1 MRYDIM
7 INLDYEAYPHEQVKQ
22 LFRELQH
29 AMQQAGFIM
38 DGRLFSID
46 LPPGEAQALARSVIA
61 EIEEQY
67 HQQGQSIYPLF
78 RECFGFEPEHTANLL
93 LPPTEDI
100 DVEEL
105 ADIEGVEVFEISR

>member
-7 INLDYEAYPHEQVKQ
+7 INLDYEAYPYEQVKQ
-22 LFRELQH
+22 LFRELQQ
-29 AMQQAGFIM
+29 AMQEAGFVM

-46 LPPGEAQALARSVIA
+46 LPPDKAQALARNVISQID
-61 EIEEQY
+61 ERYQ
-67 HQQGQSIYPLF
+67 QQGQSIYPLF

-100 DVEEL
+100 NVEEL
-105 ADIEGVEVFEISR
+105 TAIEGIEIFEIKR